1 MKVPVERENNPLA
14 LDGDVTAQLHNPF
27 MSVVPVV
34 HNLANLH
41 RPNTVV
47 GARGKFIKTYG
58 PYTGLLLILGQCF
71 GSIQISIKFDS

>member
-1 MKVPVERENNPLA
+1 VEVPVERENNPLA

-41 RPNTVV
+41 RPKTVV
-47 GARGKFIKTYG
+47 GARGKFLKTYG
-58 PYTGLLLILGQCF
+58 ALHRIATNPRPVFRIHPEQHK
-71 GSIQISIKFDS
+71 I